1 MRRGGFLKRKTP
13 LTAKPTKTRRVK
25 TPLAKTKKALWD
37 ECRRIT
43 RERYGNTCYT
53 CGRTGLEGSNWQ
65 TGHFISS
72 SICSVFLRYHLDNLR
87 PQCYNCNINKSG
99 NWIAF
104 EAHLIVDKGR
114 TFPEWLKQ
122 MNQDTKNEQ
131 YDILWYEAKLEEYR
145 LL

>member
-1 MRRGGFLKRKTP
+1 MKRTPLKR
-13 LTAKPTKTRRVK
+13 RSK
-25 TPLAKTKKALWD
+25 TPLAKLKQALWA

-72 SICSVFLRYHLDNLR
+72 SICSVALRYDLDNLR
-87 PQCYNCNINKSG
+87 PQCYSCNINKSG

-104 EAHLIVDKGR
+104 EEHLIQDKGPD
-114 TFPEWLKQ
+114 FPEHLKAR
-122 MNQDTKNEQ
+122 NRATRGEK
-131 YDILWYEAKLEEYR
+131 YDELWYQQKLQEYER
-145 LL
+145 H